1 MFPSLE
7 LHCGL
12 NTHSIADRT
21 QNSTVQQGDK
31 FQKKSTLED
40 LLQNTFFD
48 VIFNLVQHYLE
59 LLILIGL
66 IHCTPPI
73 RKPGVNFSY
82 TIFAHSPC
90 GPTFLHKLEAKN
102 LDLGEQQKWIEL
114 SL

>member
-1 MFPSLE
+1 MGLE
-7 LHCGL
+7 YSF
-12 NTHSIADRT
+12 NSRSQFNST

-82 TIFAHSPC
+82 AIFAHSPC
-90 GPTFLHKLEAKN
+90 DPNFLHKFEAKN
-102 LDLGEQQKWIEL
+102 LDLGEQQKRIEL